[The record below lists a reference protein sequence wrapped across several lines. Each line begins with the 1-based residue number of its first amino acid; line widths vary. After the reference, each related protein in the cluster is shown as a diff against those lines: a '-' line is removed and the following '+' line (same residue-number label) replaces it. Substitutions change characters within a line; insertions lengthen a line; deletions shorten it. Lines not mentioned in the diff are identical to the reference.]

1 MEKEHF
7 LETFLKIYFCILA
20 ALGLHC
26 CAGFSLAAVNRGYS
40 GVAVGGLLTAVASLA
55 SRHRL

>member
-7 LETFLKIYFCILA
+7 LETFLKIHFCFLA

-26 CAGFSLAAVNRGYS
+26 CVGFSLDAVNRGYS
-40 GVAVGGLLTAVASLA
+40 GVAVSGLLTAEASLA
-55 SRHRL
+55 SGHRL